1 MEIFMDWSS
10 LFWKLVPKRPL
21 ERGQKQMKDTLFELL
36 VLLGRLSELL
46 NGFCFPV
53 SYKMLFD
60 TALAEYR
67 IENHQKLISNSSKS
81 LKMIFVGVLQTKTFC
96 KAIYFRYTVKLYT
109 IHPCVRFHCNSAY
122 ASKLKCKIF

>member
-1 MEIFMDWSS
+1 MDLSS
-10 LFWKLVPKRPL
+10 LFWKLVPKIPS
-21 ERGQKQMKDTLFELL
+21 ERGQKQMNITLFVLL
-36 VLLGRLSELL
+36 LLLGRLSELL

-81 LKMIFVGVLQTKTFC
+81 LKMIFVGVLQTKKFC
-96 KAIYFRYTVKLYT
+96 KAIYFRYTFKLYT